1 MKRKNSTPRSKKK
14 KQEVVRKKLSSY
26 QMTKIYGKNTILPYN
41 ERND

>member
-14 KQEVVRKKLSSY
+14 QEVVRKKTFIAY